1 MSLHPVPAALQSAA
15 ELHAVLTTP
24 TAKRPQV
31 PLLLESG
38 ALVEYRRLKSLR
50 RKSLIVTGIALVGA
64 GTLWFFKRRTWP
76 ATRVWHHLKNPL
88 WSTSLTTALS
98 LATDLKEPAGLL
110 GTLSQ
115 WTEQGSG
122 PDFVVLVPKVPNHP
136 APSPAS
142 DTTKA

>member
-1 MSLHPVPAALQSAA
+1 MSLHPVPAALHSAA

-24 TAKRPQV
+24 AARRLQT

-38 ALVEYRRLKSLR
+38 ALAEYRRLKSLR
-50 RKSLIVTGIALVGA
+50 RKSLLVTSMALAGA
-64 GTLWFFKRRTWP
+64 GALWFFKRRTWP

-110 GTLSQ
+110 GRLSH

-122 PDFVVLVPKVPNHP
+122 ADFVVLVPKHSTP
-136 APSPAS
+136 APAS
-142 DTTKA
+142 DTIGT